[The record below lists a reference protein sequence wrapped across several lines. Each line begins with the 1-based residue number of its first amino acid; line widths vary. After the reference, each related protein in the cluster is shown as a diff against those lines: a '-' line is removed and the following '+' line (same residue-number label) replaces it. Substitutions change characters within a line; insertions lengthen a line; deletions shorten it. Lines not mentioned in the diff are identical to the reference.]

1 MSKNTIKET
10 LAFKELSEEEKKSRG
25 ILGRL
30 YGPCADFINPTRN
43 GRTYPEELWEKV
55 FTENELIK
63 EAFDNGGIP
72 GELDHPADR
81 EDIDSSKI
89 AVIMPEPPKK
99 DKDGKL
105 IAYFDILDTPNG
117 RIAYALAKYG
127 YKLGISSRGSGD
139 VDEYTDQ
146 VIPESY
152 DFKCFD
158 LVLTPSVKDARLT
171 MTESLDTNN
180 LNLKKALCESL
191 ENANQD
197 EKKVMEETLDRLNI
211 KLDEVKKDE
220 EVEENSLTIA
230 SEEAVTPESETEVA
244 IVKTEDEETAEPTEL
259 SFDDK
264 IKEFLGLIYDGENAP
279 TEEETNAFIAA
290 FKSLF
295 PEECFS
301 FNNCADKEE
310 SETSEETVNETEEA
324 NDEGSD
330 ELIKSLQD
338 ALTQKSELEGQL
350 KSLQEQLAVSD
361 TEVKGL
367 QEENSRYKS
376 SIITLSDE
384 AHSVKGLR
392 EKVNSLE
399 EELKIKDSKLQEL
412 VENKTKEISDRVSL
426 NESLSNK
433 DKEIT
438 KLNSEKSE
446 VESKVKQ
453 LQEKLESSQKQIQK
467 QNSLVEQYKDFA
479 YQAAN
484 RYIETKAEMFGVEV
498 SDMKS
503 MLPKEGFT
511 MEDVDRICERL
522 QEGYKSVN
530 KLPFNLNNG
539 KVKKVVM
546 TESQKDNLKLPS
558 NSGDDID
565 DSLLMLA
572 GIK

>member
-1 MSKNTIKET
+1 MSKNIIKET
-10 LAFKELSEEEKKSRG
+10 LAFKELTEEEKKARG

-43 GRTYPEELWEKV
+43 GRKYPEELWEKV
-55 FTENELIK
+55 FNENELIK
-63 EAFDNGGIP
+63 EAFANGGIP
-72 GELDHPADR
+72 GELDHPTDR
-81 EDIDSSKI
+81 EEVDTSKLAI
-89 AVIMPEPPKK
+89 IMPEPPVKG
-99 DKDGKL
+99 DDGKL

-171 MTESLDTNN
+171 MTESLDTNRAK
-180 LNLKKALCESL
+180 LNKALCESL
-191 ENANQD
+191 ESANPD

-211 KLDEVKKDE
+211 KLNESEVTEDEIKVTEEPQVDEVA
-220 EVEENSLTIA
+220 EVEET
-230 SEEAVTPESETEVA
+230 TEV
-244 IVKTEDEETAEPTEL
+244 TEPTKEEVAEPTEL

-264 IKEFLGLIYDGENAP
+264 IKEFLGLVYDGENAP
-279 TEEETNAFIAA
+279 TDEETEAFIAA
-290 FKSLF
+290 FKSIF
-295 PEECFS
+295 PEECF
-301 FNNCADKEE
+301 NPEGCTDKQE
-310 SETSEETVNETEEA
+310 SASEETVNETEEA

-338 ALTQKSELEGQL
+338 ALTQKSNYEGQV
-350 KSLQEQLAVSD
+350 KSLQEQIAVSD
-361 TEVKGL
+361 TEVNSLK
-367 QEENSRYKS
+367 EENSRLKES
-376 SIITLSDE
+376 MVTLSE
-384 AHSVKGLR
+384 KAHDTRELE
-392 EKVNSLE
+392 EKVASLQ
-399 EELKIKDSKLQEL
+399 EELKIKDSKLQQL
-412 VENKTKEISDRVSL
+412 VENKAKDISDKVSL

-446 VESKVKQ
+446 SESQIKQ
-453 LQEKLESSQKQIQK
+453 LNEKLESSQKQVQK
-467 QNSLVEQYKDFA
+467 SNKLVEQYKEFA

-484 RYIETKAEMFGVEV
+484 RYIESKAVMLGVDV
-498 SDMKS
+498 KDIKSRLPRDGYSMK
-503 MLPKEGFT
+503 
-511 MEDVDRICERL
+511 DVDRICESL
-522 QEGYKSVN
+522 QDGFKSVN

-546 TESQKDNLKLPS
+546 TESKNDNLRVPL
-558 NSGDDID
+558 NDGDEVD
-565 DSLLMLA
+565 DSLLELA
-572 GIK
+572 GIRK